1 MALYAGF
8 GGAIKIAAAGGTKK
22 KLPNVGEWEIEYENE
37 MLEAEIMGN
46 KSVRREYGLGS
57 WEGSMTLYFDY
68 TDTADTDTEKTDHKE
83 VIQAALNK
91 TKMDVT
97 LYSNADVT
105 PEVGTFSGTILIS
118 KFNVKSESNE
128 LIELE
133 VEFSGDGDLTYDGD
147 ATA

>member
-1 MALYAGF
+1 MAIYAGF
-8 GGAIKIAAAGGTKK
+8 GGKITISAVGGTQKQ
-22 KLPNVGEWEIEYENE
+22 LPNVGEWEIEYENE

-46 KSVRREYGLGS
+46 KTVKREYGLGA

-68 TDTADTDTEKTDHKE
+68 TDVPDTDADKTDHKE

-97 LYSNADVT
+97 LYTDADST
-105 PEVGTFSGTILIS
+105 MKIGSFSGTILIS

-147 ATA
+147 SAA